1 MKPYNGYLI
10 ETFESSP
17 RRWRVRMRRQD
28 GLSIETFAGACESI
42 TTGIESLSVEDAI
55 TVAKGM
61 VDVIIAR
68 RGQHAPTLH

>member
-17 RRWRVRMRRQD
+17 RKWRVRMRRQD
-28 GLSIETFAGACESI
+28 GLLIQTFAGAFESI
-42 TTGIESLSVEDAI
+42 TTGIESLSVEDAV

-61 VDVIIAR
+61 VDVIVAR
-68 RGQHAPTLH
+68 GNQRPPTRH